1 MKVLKFGSSAI
12 SSIEQFNKIADIIR
26 NESDKKIVVLSA
38 MEGTTHA
45 LEEIADYLY
54 KKNPD
59 GAKELISALEQKYY
73 RFAEELFNEK
83 NEKEEILQYILDTF
97 SVIRGYSDEIFTL
110 FEEKRIIALGSQ
122 ICTHLM
128 TAYLSACGTVCENI
142 SALKFMKIDKN
153 EEPDEFFIR
162 TELKEIL
169 AFYEGKEINT
179 FITEGSVCRNAYNE
193 VDLLGKG
200 GNDYTAALIGAVLR
214 TNIIEL
220 WSDSIGI
227 YNNNPNIVSG
237 AKHIESLSFEEA
249 AELSYFLT
257 HIIHPT
263 CILPAK
269 LANVPVRLMNIDH
282 PDKQGTLIST
292 NNPSDGK
299 CPIKVIAAK
308 DGIISI
314 LIKSSRMLFAHGFL
328 SKVFEVFDQY
338 KTSIDMI
345 TTSEIGVSVTID
357 NSKNLEAIIDDLK
370 SFGTVSYT
378 KEMTIISVIGNLPE
392 NSVGIQSDAL
402 SALKEIPIRMISYG
416 GSAHNISFL
425 VRTKDKSAALQ
436 ALNKQLFGI

>member
-1 MKVLKFGSSAI
+1 MKILKFGSSAL
-12 SSIEQFNKIADIIR
+12 SCTTQFIQIADIIK
-26 NESDKKIVVLSA
+26 NEKEEKIVVLSA
-38 MEGTTHA
+38 MEGTTQSLA
-45 LEEIADYLY
+45 EIADYLY

-59 GAKELISALEQKYY
+59 GAKELISILEQKYI
-73 RFAEELFNEK
+73 RFAKDLFDGKEC
-83 NEKEEILQYILDTF
+83 KEEVLLYIYEKF
-97 SVIRGYSDEIFTL
+97 SEIRGYSDEIFTL
-110 FEEKRIIALGSQ
+110 FEEKRIIALGGQ
-122 ICTHLM
+122 ICSYLM
-128 TAYLSACGTVCENI
+128 LKYLSACGQACENI
-142 SALKFMKIDKN
+142 PALEFMKIDKN
-153 EEPDEFFIR
+153 EEPDEHHIR
-162 TELKEIL
+162 TELKERL
-169 AFYEGKEINT
+169 AKFEGKNINT
-179 FITEGSVCRNAYNE
+179 YITEGSICLNSYNE

-214 TNIIEL
+214 ANIIEL

-237 AKHIESLSFEEA
+237 AQHIEALSFEEA

-282 PDKQGTLIST
+282 PEKQGTLIST
-292 NNPSDGK
+292 NAPSSGEGA
-299 CPIKVIAAK
+299 IKVIAAK

-328 SKVFEVFDQY
+328 RKVFEVFDQY
-338 KTSIDMI
+338 KTAIDMI

-378 KEMTIISVIGNLPE
+378 KDMTIISVIGNLPE
-392 NSVGIQSDAL
+392 ECVGIQTDTL
-402 SALKEIPIRMISYG
+402 TALKEIPIRMISYG

-425 VRTKDKSAALQ
+425 VRTKDKTTALQ
-436 ALNKQLFGI
+436 SLNKQLFGI